1 MMLKVDQTYCL
12 DGAELDQVRRW
23 LEEFAAAEAAY
34 HAVMTRR
41 CLNLM
46 ELVLSRYGDE
56 MSDWVRQRFD
66 CVMTEN
72 ALLLQAEQVAKSYLL
87 SGRFPR
93 IMLADDLLVHGRS
106 INRFFQTFQEL
117 VLRQIRAL
125 DAEVDPAGFEADF
138 YRSIELWVFSENDTT
153 MLLQPELQ
161 KRVRSCFIWPEEKWR
176 DFSVR
181 VANTIYSSNFSN
193 TSYVVSA
200 KLRLSD
206 TKHSEWKNLSA
217 WMAGRQEK
225 KGWIPFSP
233 ERKGLEDAD
242 VIYVHPLAQQYDR
255 IFPSVRVYEKTD
267 GVLLIPYFFAQFTV
281 DEAKDAVRLLRE
293 SREECR
299 NGAARKVLDVVDDTA
314 NNEMLYPVMTQMI
327 YLIFS
332 QITLSCFLSDL
343 LDEEA
348 LSVRLEYDTKKIA
361 RNFSDYEPGQET
373 KAFSHALDSFC
384 EICWSPDL
392 LDTVCKR
399 FRFSGGPAQIEDIQP
414 VWCSEEALLRVM
426 EETIYQQAIEHE
438 RRAKKAESL
447 YISGGQLP
455 ANILDITGERPVHAF
470 IASVLSKAQA
480 EKRDLS
486 TNLAVLYDLTHEMD
500 VGDVSLKARAECVDD
515 AYICYSAVRNTE
527 LSLSIL
533 PRRLGRFY
541 PNILEVTRA
550 FWREKEFP
558 EWTRWYF
565 AEVLSERDAD
575 ASAYTEDAVAF
586 ARVIQ
591 ENKLIINTLLNWDPK
606 SFDIGR

>member
-1 MMLKVDQTYCL
+1 MMLKVNQTYCL
-12 DGAELDQVRRW
+12 DGTALEDVRRW
-23 LEEFAAAEAAY
+23 LEKFAATEAAY

-46 ELVLSRYGDE
+46 ELVLNRYGDE
-56 MSDWVRQRFD
+56 MSELMRERFD

-72 ALLLQAEQVAKSYLL
+72 ALLLQAEQVAKSYLR
-87 SGRFPR
+87 SGSFPK

-117 VLRQIRAL
+117 VLRWIRTL
-125 DAEVDPAGFEADF
+125 DAEVDPAVFEADF

-153 MLLQPELQ
+153 ILLQPELQ
-161 KRVRSCFIWPEEKWR
+161 KSVRRCFIWPEEKWR

-200 KLRLSD
+200 KLKLRN
-206 TKHSEWKNLSA
+206 TNRAEWKKLSA
-217 WMAGRQEK
+217 WMAGHQEK
-225 KGWIPFSP
+225 KGWIRFSP
-233 ERKGLEDAD
+233 ERKGHEDAD

-255 IFPSVRVYEKTD
+255 VFPSVRVYEKAD

-281 DEAKDAVRLLRE
+281 DEAKEAVRLLRE

-299 NGAARKVLDVVDDTA
+299 DGTARKVLDVVDYTA
-314 NNEMLYPVMTQMI
+314 NNEMLYPVMTQMV

-343 LDEEA
+343 LDKEA
-348 LSVRLEYDTKKIA
+348 LSVRLEYDTQKIA
-361 RNFSDYEPGQET
+361 RNFSCYEPGQEAE
-373 KAFSHALDSFC
+373 AFSRALDSFC
-384 EICWSPDL
+384 EICWGPEL
-392 LDTVCKR
+392 LDTVCKH
-399 FRFSGGPAQIEDIQP
+399 FRFSGEPAQIDD
-414 VWCSEEALLRVM
+414 VRSAWCSEEMLLRVM

-447 YISGGQLP
+447 YISGGRLP
-455 ANILDITGERPVHAF
+455 ANILDVTGERPAHAF
-470 IASVLSKAQA
+470 IASVLSKIQA
-480 EKRDLS
+480 KMQDLS
-486 TNLAVLYDLTHEMD
+486 MNLAVLYALTHAMD
-500 VGDVSLKARAECVDD
+500 VGDVSLKARAERVDD
-515 AYICYSAVRNTE
+515 VYICYSAVRNTE

-541 PNILEVTRA
+541 PKMLEVTRV
-550 FWREKEFP
+550 FWREKDFP
-558 EWTRWYF
+558 KWTKWYF
-565 AEVLSERDAD
+565 AEVLSKRYAD

-591 ENKLIINTLLNWDPK
+591 DNKLIINTLLNWDPK
-606 SFDIGR
+606 SFNMER

>member
-1 MMLKVDQTYCL
+1 MLKDYRTYCL
-12 DGAELDQVRRW
+12 DGAALDEVRRW
-23 LEEFAAAEAAY
+23 LEKFASMEAEY

-46 ELVLSRYGDE
+46 ELVLSKYRDE
-56 MSDWVRQRFD
+56 MSDYMRKCFD
-66 CVMTEN
+66 RVMTEN
-72 ALLLQAEQVAKSYLL
+72 ALLLQAEQVAKYYLR
-87 SGRFPR
+87 SGRFPK

-117 VLRQIRAL
+117 VLRHIKEL
-125 DAEVDPAGFEADF
+125 DGEVDPAVFEADF
-138 YRSIELWVFSENDTT
+138 YRSIELWVFSENDTAI
-153 MLLQPELQ
+153 LLQPEL
-161 KRVRSCFIWPEEKWR
+161 KKHVNNRFVWPEEKWR

-200 KLRLSD
+200 KLRPSEPKRTELKKISD
-206 TKHSEWKNLSA
+206 
-217 WMAGRQEK
+217 WMAGGLEK
-225 KGWIPFSP
+225 KGWIRFSSQ
-233 ERKGLEDAD
+233 RKGFEDAD

-255 IFPSVRVYEKTD
+255 IFPSVRVYEKVD

-299 NGAARKVLDVVDDTA
+299 DGAARRVLDVVDYTA

-332 QITLSCFLSDL
+332 QITLSYFLSNL
-343 LDEEA
+343 LDKEA

-361 RNFSDYEPGQET
+361 RNFSAYEPGQKAE
-373 KAFSHALDSFC
+373 AFSRALDSFC
-384 EICWSPDL
+384 EIYWSPDL
-392 LDTVCKR
+392 LDTVCKH
-399 FRFSGGPAQIEDIQP
+399 FRFSGGPAQIDDARST
-414 VWCSEEALLRVM
+414 WCSEETLLRVM

-447 YISGGQLP
+447 YISGGRLP
-455 ANILDITGERPVHAF
+455 ANILDVTGERPAHAF
-470 IASVLSKAQA
+470 IASVLSKVQA
-480 EKRDLS
+480 EKQNLS
-486 TNLAVLYDLTHEMD
+486 MNLVVLYALTHEMD
-500 VGDVSLKARAECVDD
+500 VGDVSLKARAERVDD
-515 AYICYSAVRNTE
+515 VYICYSAVRNTE

-541 PNILEVTRA
+541 PKMLEVTRA
-550 FWREKEFP
+550 FWREREFP
-558 EWTRWYF
+558 EWTKWYF
-565 AEVLSERDAD
+565 AEVLSEHYADAD
-575 ASAYTEDAVAF
+575 AYTEDAVAF

-606 SFDIGR
+606 SFNMER